1 MDVPWNTQCGIGGR
15 SGGRIQAGTRP
26 ATAYP
31 RAVSSN
37 EAARGRAN
45 LREMLYLMPQGVDPG
60 GFESIDDAGQFREL
74 GRTAETHAESDLHSS
89 ISPQRSGPAGGGPA
103 GTRRPGKYPRST
115 MTFTPFELEAWQ
127 SRYEHEVEYN
137 LADSGVH
144 PVRVDE
150 LVTDPTAVSRLLDV
164 ELGYPPVG
172 GTDALRALIADWQGG
187 GARADNVLVTVG
199 AAEANAITIATLVE
213 PGSNVVVMEPGY
225 RQVRGCALNLGAAVE
240 AFPLDPARGWR
251 PDLDA
256 LAAAVTPA
264 TRLIA
269 VTNPNNPAGTIL
281 TEEEMDAV
289 VAAAA
294 RVGAWILGDEVYRGT
309 ERLTDQVTPSFF
321 GRYDKVVCVG
331 SLSKAF
337 GLPGLR
343 TGWLVAPRTL
353 VEDAW
358 RRHEYATISTGA
370 MSMYLAE
377 IALQSPV
384 RDSLIARGRELIHNG
399 YSRLEQWVDASQG
412 LLSIVPPAATALGFV
427 RYHFDV
433 PSLDVA
439 DALRTQAGVLV
450 GAGAHFGAEG
460 HLRIAHGLEP
470 AYLDAGLQRMSLT
483 LDRLAHSLRGG
494 LRNATEEVR

>member
-1 MDVPWNTQCGIGGR
+1 
-15 SGGRIQAGTRP
+15 
-26 ATAYP
+26 
-31 RAVSSN
+31 
-37 EAARGRAN
+37 
-45 LREMLYLMPQGVDPG
+45 
-60 GFESIDDAGQFREL
+60 
-74 GRTAETHAESDLHSS
+74 
-89 ISPQRSGPAGGGPA
+89 
-103 GTRRPGKYPRST
+103 

-172 GTDALRALIADWQGG
+172 GTEALRALIADWQGG

-199 AAEANAITIATLVE
+199 AAEANAITVATLVE
-213 PGSNVVVMEPGY
+213 PGSHVVVMEPGY

-289 VAAAA
+289 VATAAG
-294 RVGAWILGDEVYRGT
+294 VGAWILADEVYRGT

-343 TGWLVAPRTL
+343 TGWLVAPRAL

-370 MSMYLAE
+370 LSMHLAE
-377 IALQSPV
+377 VALHGPV
-384 RDSLIARGRELIHNG
+384 RDALLGRGRALIRDG
-399 YSRLEQWVDASQG
+399 YSRLQEWVDDSEG
-412 LLSIVPPAATALGFV
+412 LLSIVPPPATALGFV
-427 RYHFDV
+427 RYHFDA

-439 DALRTQAGVLV
+439 EMLRIEAGVLV
-450 GAGAHFGAEG
+450 GAGAHFGVEC
-460 HLRIAHGLEP
+460 HLRVAHGLEP
-470 AYLDAGLQRMSLT
+470 AYLAAGLR
-483 LDRLAHSLRGG
+483 RIARVLR
-494 LRNATEEVR
+494 RP